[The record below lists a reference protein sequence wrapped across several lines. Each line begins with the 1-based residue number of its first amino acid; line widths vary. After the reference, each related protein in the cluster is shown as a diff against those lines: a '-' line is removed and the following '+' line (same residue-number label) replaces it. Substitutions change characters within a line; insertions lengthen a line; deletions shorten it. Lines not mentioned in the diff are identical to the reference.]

1 MNKACHHDRLF
12 NWKLFKHVDILAK
25 TLWVQRYGDSP
36 TFAIPKT
43 WDFYSFA
50 ASHLLVLFFIGNC
63 FIIVILCAT
72 NTTTQTIC
80 IL

>member
-43 WDFYSFA
+43 WDFYSF
-50 ASHLLVLFFIGNC
+50 SD
-63 FIIVILCAT
+63 VIT
-72 NTTTQTIC
+72 SS
-80 IL
+80 

>member
-1 MNKACHHDRLF
+1 MNRACHHDRLF

-43 WDFYSFA
+43 WDLY
-50 ASHLLVLFFIGNC
+50 
-63 FIIVILCAT
+63 
-72 NTTTQTIC
+72 
-80 IL
+80 

>member
-43 WDFYSFA
+43 WDFYLDRCYQRIEVA
-50 ASHLLVLFFIGNC
+50 AEGYECPYHKGD
-63 FIIVILCAT
+63 
-72 NTTTQTIC
+72 Q
-80 IL
+80 

>member
-43 WDFYSFA
+43 WDLYLDRYYNYSMSTGVIFILNFLLPA
-50 ASHLLVLFFIGNC
+50 TGAS
-63 FIIVILCAT
+63 III
-72 NTTTQTIC
+72 
-80 IL
+80 

>member
-25 TLWVQRYGDSP
+25 TLWVQRYADSP

-43 WDFYSFA
+43 WDFY
-50 ASHLLVLFFIGNC
+50 FF
-63 FIIVILCAT
+63 T
-72 NTTTQTIC
+72 
-80 IL
+80 

>member
-43 WDFYSFA
+43 WDFPKAQKMASFA
-50 ASHLLVLFFIGNC
+50 ASHY
-63 FIIVILCAT
+63 
-72 NTTTQTIC
+72 
-80 IL
+80 